1 MTDPRAA
8 RLSQVQGFIE
18 TTLLRGRAIG
28 GGEELLLSGLLDS
41 LAVMA
46 LVAEVE
52 RVSGRPVP
60 PTDVLIE
67 NFATLDAIGAYLDR
81 QDSA

>member
-8 RLSQVQGFIE
+8 RLSQVQAFIE
-18 TTLLRGRAIG
+18 TTLLRGRAVARD
-28 GGEELLLSGLLDS
+28 EELLLSGLLDS

-52 RVSGRPVP
+52 RIAGRPVP

-67 NFATLDAIGAYLDR
+67 NFTTLDAIGAYMDR

>member
-1 MTDPRAA
+1 MTTAVESCAADVRA
-8 RLSQVQGFIE
+8 FIE
-18 TTLLRGRAIG
+18 AKLLDGRRIDPD
-28 GGEELLLSGLLDS
+28 EELLLSGLLDS

-52 RVSGRPVP
+52 RVTGRPVP

-67 NFATLDAIGAYLDR
+67 NFSSLSSITAYMAAR
-81 QDSA
+81 QA